1 MSDMGTAQQAI
12 DLILHQGL
20 RENKSRHSKVLKLE
34 KSVPGKQ
41 DKQGA
46 IAMYRSKKQMAQSWG
61 TVYTSKE
68 AVYDNFASNTHWTP
82 NVFNYLTYTDVAK
95 HYVKGAKE
103 QNLSQINTLVVDV
116 DYGDAEERKAKF
128 AEVWDTAMLNVQF
141 IPTLI
146 LATQKGYHVY
156 YVFNDPVFVRRH
168 TNGQL
173 PAVKAAKAIS
183 NSLKRFYAKRLPA
196 VDVTCNSFGVFRVP
210 RPDNIEYFDPK
221 MTVDF
226 QNLMTWSINFANEQR
241 QSKPSVNTVKRHF
254 KAHGVRRQIDQPWF
268 QALIH
273 QTNIDQ
279 KVGYGRHNTI
289 FTLALACY
297 SSNVSQTQCFD
308 ILDEFNSNLKHPL
321 ATQHVQKVI
330 RDAYSGQFHA
340 ASREYVNALLETWVP
355 DADRRVYLQRSQTT
369 WYKYA
374 KPRSER
380 VNSHVHEWQADLM
393 AYFNQRIDQD
403 NNWFTKTSL
412 RHISKELNIC
422 LGSLTKALK
431 KLIDQGLVYRQKG
444 SGRQAT
450 MFATRSSLLQHAME
464 LKYSQRV
471 NYWLMVAR
479 FWGPTE
485 QLLALQ
491 QFSLAS
497 DQDTVKFEQLKL
509 VDTG

>member
-1 MSDMGTAQQAI
+1 MSAMETAQQAI

-20 RENKSRHSKVLKLE
+20 RETKAQHSNVLKLE
-34 KSVPGKQ
+34 KTIPGKQ
-41 DKQGA
+41 NKHGA
-46 IAMYRSKKQMAQSWG
+46 IAMYRSKAQMAKSWG
-61 TVYTSKE
+61 TIYTSKE
-68 AVYDNFASNTHWTP
+68 AVYDNYATSTHWTP
-82 NVFNYLTYTDVAK
+82 NVFNYLTYTDASK

-116 DYGDAEERKAKF
+116 DYRDVEERQAKF
-128 AEVWDTAMLNVQF
+128 AEVWDTAMLDVQF
-141 IPTLI
+141 MPTLI
-146 LATQKGYHVY
+146 LATQKGYHIY
-156 YVFNDPVFVRRH
+156 YVFDEPVFVRRH
-168 TNGQL
+168 ANGKL
-173 PAVKAAKAIS
+173 PAVRAAKAIAK
-183 NSLKRFYAKRLPA
+183 SLKDFYAQKLPA
-196 VDVTCNSFGVFRVP
+196 VDVTCNSFGIFRVP
-210 RPDNIEYFDPK
+210 RPDNIEYFEPK

-226 QNLMTWSINFANEQR
+226 QALMTWSINFANDQHQIKPQNTQR
-241 QSKPSVNTVKRHF
+241 SFYARRAS
-254 KAHGVRRQIDQPWF
+254 RQIDQPWF
-268 QALIH
+268 QALIN
-273 QTNIDQ
+273 QTDIDQ
-279 KVGYGRHNTI
+279 NVGYGRHNTI

-297 SSNVSQTQCFD
+297 SSNVSQAQCFD
-308 ILDEFNSNLKHPL
+308 ILDEFNSNLNHPL

-330 RDAYSGQFHA
+330 NDAYSGQFHA

-374 KPRSER
+374 KPRTER

-393 AYFNQRIDQD
+393 AYFNQRISQD

-431 KLIDQGLVYRQKG
+431 ELIDQGLVYREKG
-444 SGRQAT
+444 HGRQAS
-450 MFATRSSLLQHAME
+450 MFATRSSLLQHAMA
-464 LKYSQRV
+464 LKQAQRV

-479 FWGPTE
+479 FLDPTE

-491 QFSLAS
+491 RFSLTS
-497 DQDTVKFEQLKL
+497 DPNTTEFEQLRL